1 MNVLAEILKIK
12 NALALLE
19 NHQRKDIAKQQK
31 KDILFQVRKL
41 PTDCFRFVFSYLSL
55 TPFDKANFLR
65 YYKKNVLNYRIL
77 KDSYA
82 RSCYGDFLVGF
93 KQGHPVSPY
102 SNDNV
107 LRMYD
112 YPRRFEIQMKGKYCR
127 SYDRLLSF
135 VYLNSKA
142 DAYDYIQRN
151 LPNHFLT
158 IKNVLNFDL
167 PYSKLH
173 LDELRSIVKYYLLH
187 YN

>member
-1 MNVLAEILKIK
+1 MNVLAEILKMK
-12 NALALLE
+12 NTLDLLE
-19 NHQRKDIAKQQK
+19 NHQRQLIAKQNK

-41 PTDCFRFVFSYLSL
+41 PQDCFRYVFSYLSL
-55 TPFDKANFLR
+55 TPFNKADFLR

-82 RSCYGDFLVGF
+82 RSCFGDFLVGF
-93 KQGHPVSPY
+93 KQGQPVSPY

-142 DAYDYIQRN
+142 DAYDYIQLN

-173 LDELRSIVKYYLLH
+173 LDKLRSIVKYYLLH